1 MKFKKELILAILL
14 GAIFPVW
21 ALRFTKTQR
30 NLPADSFDIIVLTE
44 GGTISMNMQEYLTG
58 VLLCEMPSDF
68 EVEAL
73 KAQAVAARTFVLY
86 RKENGSKHPDA
97 DICTSASC
105 CQGYLTPESYIL
117 AGGNTMTVLRMHDA
131 VCATG
136 EEVLLYDGSIIE
148 ATYFSSSGGRT
159 EDAQA
164 VWGSA
169 VPYLKSVNSDEQDT
183 TYTSEM
189 DKRDFCTA
197 LGLQAGEV
205 HIDEPKYTQGG
216 GIAEVNI
223 NGEDFT
229 GLELRRRLR
238 LRSTQISFYVGKEKV
253 QIVTN
258 GYGHRVGM
266 SQYGADAMAVAGN
279 DYRQILTHY
288 YSGVTIGDWK
298 SYNN

>member
-1 MKFKKELILAILL
+1 
-14 GAIFPVW
+14 
-21 ALRFTKTQR
+21 
-30 NLPADSFDIIVLTE
+30 
-44 GGTISMNMQEYLTG
+44 
-58 VLLCEMPSDF
+58 
-68 EVEAL
+68 
-73 KAQAVAARTFVLY
+73 
-86 RKENGSKHPDA
+86 
-97 DICTSASC
+97 
-105 CQGYLTPESYIL
+105 
-117 AGGNTMTVLRMHDA
+117 MTVLRMHDA

-169 VPYLKSVNSDEQDT
+169 VPYLKSVNSEEQDT

-238 LRSTQISFYVGKEKV
+238 LRSTQISFYVGKDKV

-266 SQYGADAMAVAGN
+266 SQYGADAMAVVGN

-288 YSGVTIGDWK
+288 YSGVTIGTGNPTIIDK
-298 SYNN
+298 CESIG

>member
-14 GAIFPVW
+14 GAVFPVW

-30 NLPADSFDIIVLTE
+30 NLPAYSSDVIVLTDR
-44 GGTISMNMQEYLTG
+44 GTIRMNMQEYLTG

-97 DICTSASC
+97 DICTSTSC
-105 CQGYLTPESYIL
+105 CQGYLNPDSYIL

-136 EEVLLYDGSIIE
+136 EEVLLYDGSVIE

-205 HIDEPKYTQGG
+205 HIDEPIYTQGG

-238 LRSTQISFYVGKEKV
+238 LRSTQISFYVGKDKV

-288 YSGVTIGDWK
+288 YSGVTIVDWK
-298 SYNN
+298 SCNN

>member
-136 EEVLLYDGSIIE
+136 KEVLLYDGSIIE

-266 SQYGADAMAVAGN
+266 SQYGADAMAFAGSN
-279 DYRQILTHY
+279 YKQILTHY